1 MLDALKPLLESD
13 LVNEETREE
22 IQEAWEAKIN
32 EVKEQTKS
40 ELREEFAQRY
50 EHDKTVMVEALD
62 NMVTESLQ
70 DELKQIVIE
79 KKALAEDRVKFNT
92 KMTEAAERFDTF
104 LVSKLAE
111 EIKELRKD
119 RAIQSEATAK
129 LEDFM
134 VKALAEE
141 IEDFQ
146 QDKKQVVETKV
157 RLVREAKTKMADLQ
171 KAFIKRS
178 AKLVES
184 TMTKRLTKELTALKE
199 DINASRENDFGRRI
213 FESFASEF
221 SHSHL
226 NTNVEI
232 KKLEKIVKE
241 QASKLNEATH
251 KVQKATR
258 IVESKN
264 TQLRAVEDRI
274 KRENVMNELLK
285 PLNKEKSSA
294 MKELLES
301 IETSRLKTA
310 FEKYLPALLN
320 ETKKKP
326 HRRLDK
332 RVINE
337 SKEVTGNKKEQPAG
351 DLIELNVIKALAGI

>member
-1 MLDALKPLLESD
+1 MLDALKPLLDSD
-13 LVNEETREE
+13 LVNEETRAE
-22 IQEAWEAKIN
+22 INEAWDSKIN
-32 EVKEQTKS
+32 EVKEQAKS

-70 DELKQIVIE
+70 GELKQIVLE
-79 KKALAEDRVKFNT
+79 KKALANDRVKFNS

-119 RAIQSEATAK
+119 RAIQSGATAK

-157 RLVREAKTKMADLQ
+157 RLVREAKNKMKELQ
-171 KAFIKRS
+171 KAFISRS
-178 AKLVES
+178 AKLVEA

-199 DINASRENDFGRRI
+199 DITASRQNDFGRRI
-213 FESFASEF
+213 FEAMASEF
-221 SHSHL
+221 SASHL
-226 NTNVEI
+226 NTNVEVKQL
-232 KKLEKIVKE
+232 KKLVQNQNMKLKE
-241 QASKLNEATH
+241 AAH
-251 KVQKATR
+251 KVHKATR

-264 TQLRAVEDRI
+264 TQLRTVNDRV
-274 KRENVMNELLK
+274 KRETVMQEILK
-285 PLNKEKSSA
+285 PLNKDKAYA

-301 IETSRLKTA
+301 VETSRLKIA
-310 FEKYLPALLN
+310 FDKYLPALLN

-326 HRRLDK
+326 HRSLDK

-337 SKEVTGNKKEQPAG
+337 SRSVTGNKKTPANA
-351 DLIELNVIKALAGI
+351 DVIELNDMRKLAGL

>member
-1 MLDALKPLLESD
+1 MLDALRPLLDSD
-13 LVNEETREE
+13 LVNEETRAE
-22 IQEAWEAKIN
+22 INEAWESKIT
-32 EVKEQTKS
+32 EVKEQAKA

-70 DELKQIVIE
+70 GELKQIVLE
-79 KKALAEDRVKFNT
+79 KKALANDRVKFNS
-92 KMTEAAERFDTF
+92 KMTEAAKRFDTF
-104 LVSKLAE
+104 MVSKLAE
-111 EIKELRKD
+111 EVKELRSD
-119 RAIQSEATAK
+119 RKIQKEATGK

-157 RLVREAKTKMADLQ
+157 RLVREAKKKMGDLQ

-178 AKLVES
+178 AKLVEQ
-184 TMTKRLTKELTALKE
+184 TVTKNLTRELTQLKE
-199 DINASRENDFGRRI
+199 DITASRENDFGRQI
-213 FESFASEF
+213 FETFASTY
-221 SHSHL
+221 SASHL

-232 KKLEKIVKE
+232 KNLKKLLRTRN
-241 QASKLNEATH
+241 AKLQEAAH
-251 KVQKATR
+251 KVRKATR

-264 TQLRAVEDRI
+264 SELRTVNDRVT
-274 KRENVMNELLK
+274 RESVMQELLQ
-285 PLNKEKSSA
+285 PLNKEKAGA

-301 IETSRLKTA
+301 IETSRLKGA

-320 ETKKKP
+320 ETKRP
-326 HRRLDK
+326 HRKLDK
-332 RVINE
+332 RVVNE
-337 SKEVTGNKKEQPAG
+337 SREVTGNKRNTPA
-351 DLIELNVIKALAGI
+351 DNVIELNDIKKLAGI